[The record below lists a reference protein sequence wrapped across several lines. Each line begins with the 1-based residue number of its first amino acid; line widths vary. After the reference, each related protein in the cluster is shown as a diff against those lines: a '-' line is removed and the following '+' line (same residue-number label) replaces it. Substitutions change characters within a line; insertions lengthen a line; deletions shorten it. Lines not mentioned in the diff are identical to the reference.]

1 LTLNLT
7 LIVAAHYDH
16 EIGEMYVTNRSPY
29 ELVSMCHVTVAP
41 LSQGERIT
49 TKANDIY
56 VPKSTEQPAD
66 IDTQAMESDE
76 IPF

>member
-1 LTLNLT
+1 
-7 LIVAAHYDH
+7 
-16 EIGEMYVTNRSPY
+16 M
-29 ELVSMCHVTVAP
+29 P

-56 VPKSTEQPAD
+56 VPKSPVEQPMEVDAQ
-66 IDTQAMESDE
+66 TKESDE